1 MFFIALIVFN
11 VLLLIGLKVY
21 CKLTYGINKCS
32 KHLVGKVVI
41 VTGGNAGIGF
51 ETAKDLADRGA
62 KVIIGCRD
70 EGRGTTARD
79 KIILATGNKDVHY
92 KKLDLASFASVRTFA
107 DEIIKT
113 EKQLNIFINNAGV
126 LEAKNVKSED
136 GLSLAMQINH
146 FGPFLLTN
154 LLLPLLKSSAPSRII
169 NVSSMAHRFGKIDF
183 DNLNLEKE
191 TEKSFSLM
199 KLYSNTKLCNVLMT
213 VELARVLQGTEVT
226 ANCLHPG
233 AVDTSIAS
241 AIENDKPWIKYL
253 SIFRFLSRTAWE
265 GAQTTIYLAVSP
277 EVSSVSGSYFA
288 DCHVQNTTEKAKDSG
303 VAKKLWEVSEK
314 MVKLK

>member
-126 LEAKNVKSED
+126 LEAKNVQSED

-213 VELARVLQGTEVT
+213 VELARVLQGTACIRVLLILQLR
-226 ANCLHPG
+226 ARLKM
-233 AVDTSIAS
+233 I
-241 AIENDKPWIKYL
+241 
-253 SIFRFLSRTAWE
+253 SR
-265 GAQTTIYLAVSP
+265 GLNI
-277 EVSSVSGSYFA
+277 
-288 DCHVQNTTEKAKDSG
+288 
-303 VAKKLWEVSEK
+303 
-314 MVKLK
+314 